1 MDISLLGKTAL
12 VTACCLLIHHFLS
25 PCKIVQAIGTFVIGA
40 SSGIGRSTAVLFA
53 KLGAGVSLVGRNEVS
68 LEKTRQMCQDA
79 SSNPEAN
86 FHVVRADFAE
96 LDQVSGAFN
105 ETIKHFG
112 KLDILVNNAGF
123 QLRDSVENFDPIA
136 YERLMNVN
144 VRSVIVLSHLAVP
157 KLEESKGCIV
167 NVSSVSGNNSFPGIL
182 SYSISKAAI
191 EQFTRNAAVELGKK
205 GIRVNCVAP
214 GVVVT
219 ELHRTAGYSEAEYAS
234 FLMRARSN
242 NLVGATGEAD
252 DVARAIAFLAASAT
266 GAFITGETIF
276 VDGGWSKMCPR

>member
-12 VTACCLLIHHFLS
+12 VT
-25 PCKIVQAIGTFVIGA
+25 GA

-53 KLGAGVSLVGRNEVS
+53 KLGACVSLVGRNEAN
-68 LEKTRQMCQDA
+68 LEKTREMCQDA
-79 SSNPEAN
+79 CSNPEVY
-86 FHVVRADFAE
+86 FHIVKADLAE
-96 LDQVSGAFN
+96 LD
-105 ETIKHFG
+105 
-112 KLDILVNNAGF
+112 

-136 YERLMNVN
+136 FERLMNVN
-144 VRSVIVLSHLAVP
+144 VRSVITLSHLAVP

-252 DVARAIAFLAASAT
+252 DVARTIAFLAAPTT
-266 GAFITGETIF
+266 GAFIT
-276 VDGGWSKMCPR
+276 V